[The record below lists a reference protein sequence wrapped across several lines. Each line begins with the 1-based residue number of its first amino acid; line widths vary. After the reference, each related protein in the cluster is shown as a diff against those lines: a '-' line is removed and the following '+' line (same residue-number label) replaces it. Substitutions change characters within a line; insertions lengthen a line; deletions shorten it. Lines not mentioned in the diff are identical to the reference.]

1 MYEFKPYVTEKAL
14 NNNASRFDV
23 TKTGLNSWKI
33 TMIDYFHE
41 YTLQLNDG
49 VYCLSCFDSH
59 DSWKCFF
66 VVVDDSVTIETAIR
80 NGTKLKAES
89 RLKAFSQIVM
99 SMWGLMQCG
108 KIV

>member
-1 MYEFKPYVTEKAL
+1 MYEFKAYATEKAL
-14 NNNASRFDV
+14 KENASRFDV
-23 TKTGLNSWKI
+23 SKTGLNSWKI

-41 YTLQLNDG
+41 YTLTLNDG
-49 VYCLSCFDSH
+49 VYCLQCLDSH

-66 VVVDDSVTIETAIR
+66 VVIDDSVTIGTATR
-80 NGTKLKAES
+80 DGKTLKAAS

-99 SMWGLMQCG
+99 SVWGLMQVG